1 MNFFSIVKIKEKM
14 GFHGGMM
21 ADKVLKE
28 AVVAGLV
35 FVVATQMVLPR
46 YAVGQNKVL
55 VGTAIFVGM
64 MYATHKLLGDDF
76 LSHLTGKGKAG
87 KLRHCVLMPNGET
100 KCFDDDE

>member
-1 MNFFSIVKIKEKM
+1 MNFFSIAKIKEKM

-55 VGTAIFVGM
+55 VGTAIFIGM
-64 MYATHKLLGDDF
+64 MYATHVLLGEKF
-76 LSHLTGKGKAG
+76 LEHMKAKAG
-87 KLRHCVLMPNGET
+87 KLKHCVLMPNGET